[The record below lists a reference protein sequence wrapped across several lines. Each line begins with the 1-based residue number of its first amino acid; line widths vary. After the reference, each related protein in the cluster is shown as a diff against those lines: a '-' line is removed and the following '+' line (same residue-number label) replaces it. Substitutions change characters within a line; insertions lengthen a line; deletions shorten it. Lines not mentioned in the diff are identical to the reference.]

1 MVFQN
6 LGQSGVNLLRDELA
20 KRQGQKRLLGELDG
34 RAI

>member
-20 KRQGQKRLLGELDG
+20 KRLSQKRLLGELDG